1 MNIFKNSRFAVSL
14 IFAIN
19 GMVFGTWASRIPAIV
34 DFHDLSPGSLGLLIF
49 IAGLSAVIAFSIFG
63 RAADRYGAAFITK
76 RATILLIPLTLIF
89 IGFANSIEML
99 IFAVIFFGAIHGGDD
114 VAMNAWA
121 AEVEREYTRPVMS
134 SFHAMWSL
142 GAGIGAGLGSLLAY
156 YEVAYKNHFSL
167 TSIIIFFVALS
178 VAFVPF
184 KSQKNQKVTKSPFI
198 SIPKGP
204 LLPVAIITFFASLSE
219 GAVADWSAIF
229 LKSVAS
235 LNDGSAALGFTVFS
249 VCMFSMRLMGDRIS
263 FKLGPSNA
271 ARYSGLVALTGS
283 IILLI
288 SNSFLLLLLGFG
300 FIGLGIAVIIP
311 LAFSRA
317 GNDKNISQGTAI
329 ASIATLGYGGMLLGP
344 LFLGLLA
351 EITSIKT
358 SFIILPIMA
367 FFIFSLSKHLS
378 IDSEI

>member
-1 MNIFKNSRFAVSL
+1 MKIFKNSRFAVSL

-49 IAGLSAVIAFSIFG
+49 LAGLSAVIAFSIFG

-76 RATILLIPLTLIF
+76 RATLLLIPLTLLF
-89 IGFANSIEML
+89 IAYANSIWML
-99 IFAVIFFGAIHGGDD
+99 VFAVIFFGAIHGGDD

-142 GAGIGAGLGSLLAY
+142 GAGIGAGLGSLLAF
-156 YEVAYKNHFSL
+156 YEVGFKNHFSL
-167 TSIIIFFVALS
+167 ISIIIFVLALS
-178 VAFVPF
+178 AAFVPF
-184 KSQKNQKVTKSPFI
+184 ESQKNKKEANSPFI
-198 SIPKGP
+198 SIPKGS
-204 LLPVAIITFFASLSE
+204 LLPVATITFCASLSE

-235 LNDGSAALGFTVFS
+235 LNDGNAALGFTVFS
-249 VCMFSMRLMGDRIS
+249 VCMFSMRLLGDRIS
-263 FKLGPSNA
+263 FILGPATA

-283 IILLI
+283 IILLV
-288 SNSFLLLLLGFG
+288 SDSFLLLLLGFG
-300 FIGLGIAVIIP
+300 LIGLGIAVIIP

-317 GNDKNISQGTAI
+317 GNDETISQGTAI

-344 LFLGLLA
+344 LFLGLIA

-358 SFIILPIMA
+358 SFLILPIMA
-367 FFIFSLSKHLS
+367 FFIFILSKHLS
-378 IDSEI
+378 IKSDV

>member
-1 MNIFKNSRFAVSL
+1 MKIFKNSRFAVSL

-49 IAGLSAVIAFSIFG
+49 LAGLSAVIAFSIFV

-76 RATILLIPLTLIF
+76 RATLLLIPLTLIF
-89 IGFANSIEML
+89 IAYANSIWML
-99 IFAVIFFGAIHGGDD
+99 VFAVIFFGAIHGGDD

-142 GAGIGAGLGSLLAY
+142 GAGIGAGLGSLLAF
-156 YEVAYKNHFSL
+156 YEVGFKNHFSL
-167 TSIIIFFVALS
+167 ISIIIFVLALS
-178 VAFVPF
+178 AAFVPF
-184 KSQKNQKVTKSPFI
+184 ESQKNKKEANSPFI
-198 SIPKGP
+198 SIPKGS
-204 LLPVAIITFFASLSE
+204 LLPVATITFFASLSE

-235 LNDGSAALGFTVFS
+235 LNDGNAALGFTVFS
-249 VCMFSMRLMGDRIS
+249 VCMFSMRLLGDRIS
-263 FKLGPSNA
+263 FILGPATA

-283 IILLI
+283 IILLV
-288 SNSFLLLLLGFG
+288 SDSFLLLLLGFG
-300 FIGLGIAVIIP
+300 LIGLGIAVIIP

-317 GNDKNISQGTAI
+317 GNDETISQGTAI

-344 LFLGLLA
+344 LFLGLIA

-358 SFIILPIMA
+358 SFLILPIMA
-367 FFIFSLSKHLS
+367 FFIFILSKHLS
-378 IDSEI
+378 IKSDV

>member
-1 MNIFKNSRFAVSL
+1 MKIFKNSRFAVSL

-49 IAGLSAVIAFSIFG
+49 LAGLSAVIAFSIFG

-76 RATILLIPLTLIF
+76 RATLLLIPLTLIF
-89 IGFANSIEML
+89 IAYANSIWML
-99 IFAVIFFGAIHGGDD
+99 VFAVIFFGAIHGGDD

-121 AEVEREYTRPVMS
+121 AEVERKYTRPVMS

-142 GAGIGAGLGSLLAY
+142 GAGIGAGLGSLLAF
-156 YEVAYKNHFSL
+156 YEVGFKNHFSL
-167 TSIIIFFVALS
+167 ISIIIFVLALS
-178 VAFVPF
+178 AAFVPF
-184 KSQKNQKVTKSPFI
+184 ESQKNKKEANSPFI
-198 SIPKGP
+198 SIPKGS
-204 LLPVAIITFFASLSE
+204 LLPVATITFFASLSE

-235 LNDGSAALGFTVFS
+235 LNDGNAALGFTVFS
-249 VCMFSMRLMGDRIS
+249 VCMFSMRLLGDRIS
-263 FKLGPSNA
+263 FILGPATA

-283 IILLI
+283 IILLV
-288 SNSFLLLLLGFG
+288 SDSFLLLLLGFG
-300 FIGLGIAVIIP
+300 LIGLGIAVIIP

-317 GNDKNISQGTAI
+317 GNDETISQGTAI

-344 LFLGLLA
+344 LFLGLIA

-358 SFIILPIMA
+358 SFLILPIMA
-367 FFIFSLSKHLS
+367 FFIFILSKHLS
-378 IDSEI
+378 IKSDV

>member
-1 MNIFKNSRFAVSL
+1 MKIFKNSRFAVSL

-49 IAGLSAVIAFSIFG
+49 LAGLSSVIAFSIFG

-76 RATILLIPLTLIF
+76 RATLLLIPLTLIF
-89 IGFANSIEML
+89 IAYANSIWML
-99 IFAVIFFGAIHGGDD
+99 VFAVIFFGAIHGGDD

-142 GAGIGAGLGSLLAY
+142 GAGIGAGLGSLLAF
-156 YEVAYKNHFSL
+156 YEVGFKNHFSL
-167 TSIIIFFVALS
+167 ISIIIFVLALS
-178 VAFVPF
+178 AAFVPF
-184 KSQKNQKVTKSPFI
+184 ESQKNKKEANSPFI
-198 SIPKGP
+198 SIPKGS
-204 LLPVAIITFFASLSE
+204 LLPVATITFFASLSE

-235 LNDGSAALGFTVFS
+235 LNDGNAALGFTVFS
-249 VCMFSMRLMGDRIS
+249 VCMFSMRLLGDRIS
-263 FKLGPSNA
+263 FILGPATA

-283 IILLI
+283 IILLV
-288 SNSFLLLLLGFG
+288 SDSFLLLLLGFG
-300 FIGLGIAVIIP
+300 LIGLGIAVIIP

-317 GNDKNISQGTAI
+317 GNDETISQGTAI

-344 LFLGLLA
+344 LFLGLIA

-358 SFIILPIMA
+358 SFLILPIMA
-367 FFIFSLSKHLS
+367 FFIFILSKHLS
-378 IDSEI
+378 IKSDV

>member
-1 MNIFKNSRFAVSL
+1 MNIFKNSSFAVSL

-19 GMVFGTWASRIPAIV
+19 GLVFGTWASRIPAIV

-49 IAGLSAVIAFSIFG
+49 IAGLSAVVAFSIFG

-142 GAGIGAGLGSLLAY
+142 GAGIGAGLGSILAFHD
-156 YEVAYKNHFSL
+156 VGYKDHFSL
-167 TSIIIFFVALS
+167 ISVVIFFLALI

-184 KSQKNQKVTKSPFI
+184 ESQTNKKVTKSPFI
-198 SIPKGP
+198 SIPKGS
-204 LLPVAIITFFASLSE
+204 LMPVAIITFFASLSE

>member
-1 MNIFKNSRFAVSL
+1 MKIFKNSRFAVSL

-49 IAGLSAVIAFSIFG
+49 LAGLSAVIAFSIFG

-76 RATILLIPLTLIF
+76 RATLLLIPLTLIF
-89 IGFANSIEML
+89 IAYANSIWML
-99 IFAVIFFGAIHGGDD
+99 VFAVIFFGAIHGGDD

-142 GAGIGAGLGSLLAY
+142 GAGIGAGLGSLLAF
-156 YEVAYKNHFSL
+156 YEVGFKNHFSL
-167 TSIIIFFVALS
+167 ISIVIFVLALS
-178 VAFVPF
+178 AAVVPF
-184 KSQKNQKVTKSPFI
+184 ESQKNKKEANSPFI
-198 SIPKGP
+198 SIPKGS
-204 LLPVAIITFFASLSE
+204 LLPVATITFFASLSE

-235 LNDGSAALGFTVFS
+235 LNDGNAALGFTVFS
-249 VCMFSMRLMGDRIS
+249 VCMFSMRLLGDRIS
-263 FKLGPSNA
+263 FILGPATA

-283 IILLI
+283 IILLV
-288 SNSFLLLLLGFG
+288 SDSFLLLLFGFG
-300 FIGLGIAVIIP
+300 LIGLGIAVIIP

-317 GNDKNISQGTAI
+317 GNDETTSQGTAI

-344 LFLGLLA
+344 LFLGLIA

-358 SFIILPIMA
+358 SFLILPIMA
-367 FFIFSLSKHLS
+367 FFIFILSKHLS
-378 IDSEI
+378 IKSDV

>member
-1 MNIFKNSRFAVSL
+1 MKIFKNSRFAVSL

-49 IAGLSAVIAFSIFG
+49 LAGLSAVIAFSIFG

-76 RATILLIPLTLIF
+76 RATLLLIPLTLIF
-89 IGFANSIEML
+89 IAYANSIWML
-99 IFAVIFFGAIHGGDD
+99 VFAVIFFGAIHGGDD

-142 GAGIGAGLGSLLAY
+142 GAGIGAGLGSLLAF
-156 YEVAYKNHFSL
+156 YEVGFKNHFSL
-167 TSIIIFFVALS
+167 ISIVIFVLALS
-178 VAFVPF
+178 AAFVPF
-184 KSQKNQKVTKSPFI
+184 ESQKNKKEANSPFI
-198 SIPKGP
+198 SIPKGS
-204 LLPVAIITFFASLSE
+204 LLPVATITFFASLSE

-235 LNDGSAALGFTVFS
+235 LNDGNAALGFTVFS
-249 VCMFSMRLMGDRIS
+249 VCMFSMRLLGDRIS
-263 FKLGPSNA
+263 FILGPATA

-283 IILLI
+283 VILLV
-288 SNSFLLLLLGFG
+288 SDSFLLLLLGFG
-300 FIGLGIAVIIP
+300 LIGLGIAVIIP

-317 GNDKNISQGTAI
+317 GNDETISQGTAI

-344 LFLGLLA
+344 LFLGLIA

-358 SFIILPIMA
+358 SFLILPIMA
-367 FFIFSLSKHLS
+367 FFIFILSKHLS
-378 IDSEI
+378 IKSDV

>member
-1 MNIFKNSRFAVSL
+1 MNIFINSRFAVSL

-34 DFHDLSPGSLGLLIF
+34 DFDNLSPGSLGLLIF
-49 IAGLSAVIAFSIFG
+49 LAGLSAVIAFSVFG
-63 RAADRYGAAFITK
+63 RAADRYGAALITK

-89 IGFANSIEML
+89 IAFANSIWML
-99 IFAVIFFGAIHGGDD
+99 VFAVMFFGAIHGGDD

-121 AEVEREYTRPVMS
+121 AEVERQYNRPVMS

-142 GAGIGAGLGSLLAY
+142 GAGIGAGLGSILAFHD
-156 YEVAYKNHFSL
+156 VGYKDHFSL
-167 TSIIIFFVALS
+167 ISIVIFFLALI

-184 KSQKNQKVTKSPFI
+184 ESQTNKKVTKSPFI
-198 SIPKGP
+198 SIPKGS
-204 LLPVAIITFFASLSE
+204 LMPVAIITFFASLSE

-229 LKSVAS
+229 LKSVTS
-235 LNDGSAALGFTVFS
+235 LNDGNAALGFTVFS
-249 VCMFSMRLMGDRIS
+249 VCMFTMRLMGDKIS
-263 FKLGPSNA
+263 HKIGPSDT

-283 IILLI
+283 SILLLFD
-288 SNSFLLLLLGFG
+288 SFFLLLLGFG
-300 FIGLGIAVIIP
+300 LIGLGIAVIIP

-351 EITSIKT
+351 EITSIKI
-358 SFIILPIMA
+358 SFMILPIMA
-367 FFIFSLSKHLS
+367 FFIFRLSKHLS
-378 IDSEI
+378 MESEV

>member
-1 MNIFKNSRFAVSL
+1 MKIFKNSRFAVSL

-49 IAGLSAVIAFSIFG
+49 LAGLSAVIAFSIFG

-76 RATILLIPLTLIF
+76 RATLLLIPLTLIF
-89 IGFANSIEML
+89 IAYANSIWML
-99 IFAVIFFGAIHGGDD
+99 VFAVIFFGAIHGGDD

-142 GAGIGAGLGSLLAY
+142 GAGIGAGLGSLLAF
-156 YEVAYKNHFSL
+156 YEVGFKNHFIL
-167 TSIIIFFVALS
+167 ISIVIFVLALS
-178 VAFVPF
+178 AAFVPF
-184 KSQKNQKVTKSPFI
+184 ESQKNKKEANSPFI
-198 SIPKGP
+198 SIPKGS
-204 LLPVAIITFFASLSE
+204 LLPVATITFFASLSE

-235 LNDGSAALGFTVFS
+235 LNDGNAALGFTVFS
-249 VCMFSMRLMGDRIS
+249 VCMFSMRLLGDRIS
-263 FKLGPSNA
+263 LILGPATA

-283 IILLI
+283 IILLV
-288 SNSFLLLLLGFG
+288 SDSFLLLLLGFG
-300 FIGLGIAVIIP
+300 LIGLGIAVIIP

-317 GNDKNISQGTAI
+317 GNDETISQGTAI

-344 LFLGLLA
+344 LFLGLIA

-358 SFIILPIMA
+358 SFLILPIMA
-367 FFIFSLSKHLS
+367 FFIFILSKHLS
-378 IDSEI
+378 IKSDV

>member
-1 MNIFKNSRFAVSL
+1 MKIFKNSRFAVSL

-49 IAGLSAVIAFSIFG
+49 LAGLSAVIAFSIFG

-76 RATILLIPLTLIF
+76 RATLLLIPLTLMF
-89 IGFANSIEML
+89 IAYANSIWML
-99 IFAVIFFGAIHGGDD
+99 VFAVIFFGAIHGGDD

-142 GAGIGAGLGSLLAY
+142 GAGIGAGLGSLLAF
-156 YEVAYKNHFSL
+156 YEVGFKNHFSL
-167 TSIIIFFVALS
+167 ISIIIFVLALS
-178 VAFVPF
+178 AAFVPF
-184 KSQKNQKVTKSPFI
+184 ESQKNKKEANSPFI
-198 SIPKGP
+198 SIPKGS
-204 LLPVAIITFFASLSE
+204 LLPVATITFFASLSE

-235 LNDGSAALGFTVFS
+235 LNDGNAALGFTVFS
-249 VCMFSMRLMGDRIS
+249 VCMFSMRLLGDRIS
-263 FKLGPSNA
+263 FILGPATA
-271 ARYSGLVALTGS
+271 ARYSGLIALTGS
-283 IILLI
+283 IILLV
-288 SNSFLLLLLGFG
+288 SDSFLLLLLGFG
-300 FIGLGIAVIIP
+300 LIGLGIAVIIP

-317 GNDKNISQGTAI
+317 GNDETISQGTAI

-344 LFLGLLA
+344 LFLGLIA

-358 SFIILPIMA
+358 SFLILPIMA
-367 FFIFSLSKHLS
+367 FFIFILSKHLS
-378 IDSEI
+378 IKSDV

>member
-1 MNIFKNSRFAVSL
+1 MKIFKNSRFAVSL

-49 IAGLSAVIAFSIFG
+49 LAGLSAVIAFSIFG

-76 RATILLIPLTLIF
+76 RATLLLIPLTLIF
-89 IGFANSIEML
+89 IAYANSIWML
-99 IFAVIFFGAIHGGDD
+99 VFAVIFFGAIHGGDD

-142 GAGIGAGLGSLLAY
+142 GAGIGAGLGSLLAF
-156 YEVAYKNHFSL
+156 YEVGFKNHFIL
-167 TSIIIFFVALS
+167 ISIVIFVLALS
-178 VAFVPF
+178 AAFVPF
-184 KSQKNQKVTKSPFI
+184 ESQKNKKEANSPFI
-198 SIPKGP
+198 SIPKGS
-204 LLPVAIITFFASLSE
+204 LLPVATITFFASLSE

-235 LNDGSAALGFTVFS
+235 LNDGNAALGFTVFS
-249 VCMFSMRLMGDRIS
+249 VCMFSMRLLGDRIS
-263 FKLGPSNA
+263 FILGPATA
-271 ARYSGLVALTGS
+271 ARYSGIVALTGS
-283 IILLI
+283 IILLV
-288 SNSFLLLLLGFG
+288 SDSFLLLLLGFG
-300 FIGLGIAVIIP
+300 LIGLGIAVIIP

-317 GNDKNISQGTAI
+317 GNDETISQGTAI

-344 LFLGLLA
+344 LFLGLIA

-358 SFIILPIMA
+358 SFLILPIMA
-367 FFIFSLSKHLS
+367 FFIFILSKHLS
-378 IDSEI
+378 IKSDV

>member
-1 MNIFKNSRFAVSL
+1 MKIFKNSRFAVSL

-49 IAGLSAVIAFSIFG
+49 LAGLSAVIAFSIFG

-76 RATILLIPLTLIF
+76 RATLLLIPLTLIF
-89 IGFANSIEML
+89 IAYANSIWML
-99 IFAVIFFGAIHGGDD
+99 VFAVIFFGAIHGGDD

-142 GAGIGAGLGSLLAY
+142 GAGIGAGLGSLLAF
-156 YEVAYKNHFSL
+156 YEVGFKNHFSL
-167 TSIIIFFVALS
+167 ISIIIFVLALS
-178 VAFVPF
+178 AAFVPF
-184 KSQKNQKVTKSPFI
+184 ESQKNKKEANSPFI
-198 SIPKGP
+198 SIPKGS
-204 LLPVAIITFFASLSE
+204 LLPVATITFFASLIE

-235 LNDGSAALGFTVFS
+235 LNDGNAALGFTVFS
-249 VCMFSMRLMGDRIS
+249 VCMFSMRLLGDRIS
-263 FKLGPSNA
+263 FILGPATA

-283 IILLI
+283 ILLLV
-288 SNSFLLLLLGFG
+288 SDSFLLLLLGFG
-300 FIGLGIAVIIP
+300 LIGLGIAVIIP

-317 GNDKNISQGTAI
+317 GNDETISQGTAI

-344 LFLGLLA
+344 LFLGLIA

-358 SFIILPIMA
+358 SFLILPIMA
-367 FFIFSLSKHLS
+367 FFIFILSKHLS
-378 IDSEI
+378 IKSDV

>member
-1 MNIFKNSRFAVSL
+1 MKIFKNSRFAVSL

-49 IAGLSAVIAFSIFG
+49 LAGLSAVIAFSIFG

-76 RATILLIPLTLIF
+76 RATLLLIPLTLIF
-89 IGFANSIEML
+89 IAYANSIWML
-99 IFAVIFFGAIHGGDD
+99 VFAVIFFGAIHGGDD

-142 GAGIGAGLGSLLAY
+142 GAGIGAGLGSLLAF
-156 YEVAYKNHFSL
+156 YEVGFKNHFSL
-167 TSIIIFFVALS
+167 ISIIIFVLALS
-178 VAFVPF
+178 ATFVPF
-184 KSQKNQKVTKSPFI
+184 ESQKNKKEAKSPFI
-198 SIPKGP
+198 SIPKGS
-204 LLPVAIITFFASLSE
+204 LLPVATITFFASLSE

-235 LNDGSAALGFTVFS
+235 LNDGNAALGFTVFS
-249 VCMFSMRLMGDRIS
+249 VCMFSMRLLGDRIS
-263 FKLGPSNA
+263 FILGPATA

-283 IILLI
+283 IILLV
-288 SNSFLLLLLGFG
+288 SDSFLLLLLGFG
-300 FIGLGIAVIIP
+300 LIGLGIAVIIP

-317 GNDKNISQGTAI
+317 GNDETISQGTAI

-344 LFLGLLA
+344 LFLGLIA

-358 SFIILPIMA
+358 SFLILPIMA
-367 FFIFSLSKHLS
+367 FFIFILSKHLS
-378 IDSEI
+378 IKSDV

>member
-1 MNIFKNSRFAVSL
+1 MKIFKNSRFAVSL

-49 IAGLSAVIAFSIFG
+49 LAGLSAVIAFSIFG

-76 RATILLIPLTLIF
+76 RTTLLLIPLTLIF
-89 IGFANSIEML
+89 IAYANSIWML
-99 IFAVIFFGAIHGGDD
+99 VFAVIFFGAIHGGDD

-142 GAGIGAGLGSLLAY
+142 GAGIGAGLGSLLAF
-156 YEVAYKNHFSL
+156 YEVGFKNHFSL
-167 TSIIIFFVALS
+167 ISIIIFVLALS
-178 VAFVPF
+178 AAFVPF
-184 KSQKNQKVTKSPFI
+184 ESQKNKKEANSPFI
-198 SIPKGP
+198 SIPKGS
-204 LLPVAIITFFASLSE
+204 LLPVATITFFASLSE

-235 LNDGSAALGFTVFS
+235 LNDGNAALGFTVFS
-249 VCMFSMRLMGDRIS
+249 VCMFSMRLLGDRIS
-263 FKLGPSNA
+263 FILGPATA

-283 IILLI
+283 IILLV
-288 SNSFLLLLLGFG
+288 SDSFLLLLLGFG
-300 FIGLGIAVIIP
+300 LIGLGIAVIIP

-317 GNDKNISQGTAI
+317 GNDETISQGTAI

-344 LFLGLLA
+344 LFLGLIA

-358 SFIILPIMA
+358 SFLILPIMA
-367 FFIFSLSKHLS
+367 FFIFILSKHLS
-378 IDSEI
+378 IKSDV

>member
-1 MNIFKNSRFAVSL
+1 MKIFKNSRFAVSL

-49 IAGLSAVIAFSIFG
+49 LAGLSAVIAFSIFG

-76 RATILLIPLTLIF
+76 RATLLLIPLTLIF
-89 IGFANSIEML
+89 IAYANSIWML
-99 IFAVIFFGAIHGGDD
+99 VFAVIFFGAIHGGDD

-142 GAGIGAGLGSLLAY
+142 GAGIGAGLGSLLAF
-156 YEVAYKNHFSL
+156 YEVGFKSHFSL
-167 TSIIIFFVALS
+167 ISIVIFVLALS
-178 VAFVPF
+178 AAVVPF
-184 KSQKNQKVTKSPFI
+184 ESQKNKKEANSPFI
-198 SIPKGP
+198 SIPKGS
-204 LLPVAIITFFASLSE
+204 LLPVATITFFASLSE

-235 LNDGSAALGFTVFS
+235 LNDGNAALGFTVFS
-249 VCMFSMRLMGDRIS
+249 VCMFSMRLLGDRIS
-263 FKLGPSNA
+263 FILGPATA

-283 IILLI
+283 IILLV
-288 SNSFLLLLLGFG
+288 SDSFLLLLLGFG
-300 FIGLGIAVIIP
+300 LIGLGIAVIIP

-317 GNDKNISQGTAI
+317 GNDETISQGTAI

-344 LFLGLLA
+344 LFLGLIA

-358 SFIILPIMA
+358 SFLILPIMA
-367 FFIFSLSKHLS
+367 FFIFILSKHLS
-378 IDSEI
+378 IKSDV

>member
-1 MNIFKNSRFAVSL
+1 MKIFKNSRFAVSL

-49 IAGLSAVIAFSIFG
+49 LAGLSAVIAFSIFG
-63 RAADRYGAAFITK
+63 RAADRYGAAFVTK
-76 RATILLIPLTLIF
+76 RATLLLIPLTLIF
-89 IGFANSIEML
+89 IAYANSIWML
-99 IFAVIFFGAIHGGDD
+99 VFAVIFFGAIHGGDD

-142 GAGIGAGLGSLLAY
+142 GAGIGAGLGSLLAF
-156 YEVAYKNHFSL
+156 YEVGFKNHFSL
-167 TSIIIFFVALS
+167 ISIVIFVLALS
-178 VAFVPF
+178 AAFVPF
-184 KSQKNQKVTKSPFI
+184 ESQKNKKEANSPFI
-198 SIPKGP
+198 SIPKGS
-204 LLPVAIITFFASLSE
+204 LLPVATITFFASLSE

-235 LNDGSAALGFTVFS
+235 LNDGNAALGFTVFS
-249 VCMFSMRLMGDRIS
+249 VCMFSMRLLGDRIS
-263 FKLGPSNA
+263 FILGPA
-271 ARYSGLVALTGS
+271 TAERYSGLVALTGS
-283 IILLI
+283 IILLV
-288 SNSFLLLLLGFG
+288 SDSFLLLLLGFG
-300 FIGLGIAVIIP
+300 LIGLGIAVIIP

-317 GNDKNISQGTAI
+317 GNDETISQGTAI

-344 LFLGLLA
+344 LFLGLIA

-358 SFIILPIMA
+358 SFLILPIMA
-367 FFIFSLSKHLS
+367 FFIFILSKHLS
-378 IDSEI
+378 IKSDV

>member
-1 MNIFKNSRFAVSL
+1 MKIFKNSRFAVSL

-49 IAGLSAVIAFSIFG
+49 LAGLSAVIAFSIFG

-76 RATILLIPLTLIF
+76 RATLLLIPLTLIF
-89 IGFANSIEML
+89 IAYANSIWML
-99 IFAVIFFGAIHGGDD
+99 VFAVIFFGAIHGGDD

-142 GAGIGAGLGSLLAY
+142 GAGIGAGLGSLLAF
-156 YEVAYKNHFSL
+156 YEVGFKNHFSL
-167 TSIIIFFVALS
+167 ISIIIFVLALS
-178 VAFVPF
+178 AAFVPF
-184 KSQKNQKVTKSPFI
+184 ESQKNKKEANSPFI
-198 SIPKGP
+198 SIPKGS
-204 LLPVAIITFFASLSE
+204 LLPVATITFFASLSE

-235 LNDGSAALGFTVFS
+235 LNDGNAALGFTVFS
-249 VCMFSMRLMGDRIS
+249 VCMFSMRLLGDRIS
-263 FKLGPSNA
+263 FILGPATA

-283 IILLI
+283 IILLV
-288 SNSFLLLLLGFG
+288 SDSFLLLLLGFG
-300 FIGLGIAVIIP
+300 LIGLGIAVIIP

-317 GNDKNISQGTAI
+317 GNDETISQGTAI

-344 LFLGLLA
+344 LFLGLIA

-358 SFIILPIMA
+358 SFLILPIMA
-367 FFIFSLSKHLS
+367 FFIFILSKHLS
-378 IDSEI
+378 IKSDV

>member
-1 MNIFKNSRFAVSL
+1 MKIFKNSRFAVSL

-49 IAGLSAVIAFSIFG
+49 LAGLSAVIAFSIFG

-76 RATILLIPLTLIF
+76 RATLLLIPLTLIF
-89 IGFANSIEML
+89 IAYANSIWML
-99 IFAVIFFGAIHGGDD
+99 VFAVIFFGAIHGGDD

-142 GAGIGAGLGSLLAY
+142 GAGIGAGLGSLLAF
-156 YEVAYKNHFSL
+156 YEVGFKNHFSL
-167 TSIIIFFVALS
+167 ISIVIFVLALS
-178 VAFVPF
+178 AAFVPF
-184 KSQKNQKVTKSPFI
+184 ESQKNKKEANSPFI
-198 SIPKGP
+198 SIPKGS
-204 LLPVAIITFFASLSE
+204 LLPVATITFFASLSE

-235 LNDGSAALGFTVFS
+235 LNDGNAALGFTVFS
-249 VCMFSMRLMGDRIS
+249 VCMFSMRLLGDRIS
-263 FKLGPSNA
+263 FILGPATA
-271 ARYSGLVALTGS
+271 ARYSGLIALTGS
-283 IILLI
+283 IILLV
-288 SNSFLLLLLGFG
+288 SDSFLLLLLGFG
-300 FIGLGIAVIIP
+300 LIGLGIAVIIP

-317 GNDKNISQGTAI
+317 GNDETISQGTAI

-344 LFLGLLA
+344 LFLGLIA

-358 SFIILPIMA
+358 SFLILPIMA
-367 FFIFSLSKHLS
+367 FFIFILSKHLS
-378 IDSEI
+378 IKSDV

>member
-1 MNIFKNSRFAVSL
+1 MKIFKNSRFAVSL

-49 IAGLSAVIAFSIFG
+49 LAGLSAVIAFSIFG

-76 RATILLIPLTLIF
+76 RATLLLIPLTLIF
-89 IGFANSIEML
+89 IAYANSIWML
-99 IFAVIFFGAIHGGDD
+99 VFAVIYFGAIHGGDD

-142 GAGIGAGLGSLLAY
+142 GAGIGAGLGSLLAF
-156 YEVAYKNHFSL
+156 YEVGFKNHFSL
-167 TSIIIFFVALS
+167 ISIIIFVLALS
-178 VAFVPF
+178 AAFVPF
-184 KSQKNQKVTKSPFI
+184 ESQKNKKDAKSPFI
-198 SIPKGP
+198 SIPKGS
-204 LLPVAIITFFASLSE
+204 LLPVATITFFASLSE

-235 LNDGSAALGFTVFS
+235 LNDGNAALGFTVFS
-249 VCMFSMRLMGDRIS
+249 VCMFSMRLLGDRIS
-263 FKLGPSNA
+263 FILGPATA

-283 IILLI
+283 IILLV
-288 SNSFLLLLLGFG
+288 SDSFLLLLLGFG
-300 FIGLGIAVIIP
+300 LIGLGIAVIIP

-317 GNDKNISQGTAI
+317 GNDETISQGTAI

-344 LFLGLLA
+344 LFLGLIA

-358 SFIILPIMA
+358 SFLILPIMA
-367 FFIFSLSKHLS
+367 FFIFILSKHLS
-378 IDSEI
+378 IKSDV

>member
-1 MNIFKNSRFAVSL
+1 MKIFKNSRFAVSL

-49 IAGLSAVIAFSIFG
+49 LAGLSAVIAFSIFG

-76 RATILLIPLTLIF
+76 RATLLLIPLTLIF
-89 IGFANSIEML
+89 IAYANSIWML
-99 IFAVIFFGAIHGGDD
+99 VFAVIFFGAIHGGDD

-142 GAGIGAGLGSLLAY
+142 GAGIGAGLGSLLAF
-156 YEVAYKNHFSL
+156 YELGFKNHFSL
-167 TSIIIFFVALS
+167 ISIVIFVLALS
-178 VAFVPF
+178 AAFVPF
-184 KSQKNQKVTKSPFI
+184 ESQKNKKEANSPFI
-198 SIPKGP
+198 SIPKGS
-204 LLPVAIITFFASLSE
+204 LLPVATITFFASLSE

-235 LNDGSAALGFTVFS
+235 LNDGNAALGFTVFS
-249 VCMFSMRLMGDRIS
+249 VCMFSMRLLGDRIS
-263 FKLGPSNA
+263 FILGPATA

-283 IILLI
+283 IILLV
-288 SNSFLLLLLGFG
+288 SDSFLLLLLGFG
-300 FIGLGIAVIIP
+300 LIGLGIAVIIP

-317 GNDKNISQGTAI
+317 GNDETISQGTAI

-344 LFLGLLA
+344 LFLGLIA

-358 SFIILPIMA
+358 SFLILPIMA
-367 FFIFSLSKHLS
+367 FFIFILSKHLS
-378 IDSEI
+378 IKSDV